1 MALTQPQRIQIS
13 GEMVDLPLKVQSALD
28 TQAQIVDVKTDLQN
42 KDNSLKIFFD
52 KYNDMANAYQTEHR
66 WINGTTYSVIIN
78 SELEDAAQKKPGNKF
93 FATDGSWLNFQPKKH
108 ISSEGLPTSISAG
121 HETEIFTKS
130 IQTGGLTALLNFL
143 LNGQTSGV
151 VNDTLAAAYVP
162 GTGTMTVTTGGQT
175 VGNLIILEGGGFSGL
190 FKVDAA
196 VGPLLTVTEVF
207 APNGTLPMTTTTV
220 KENITAFTNTER
232 NTLVSTLYQ
241 NVLTLLTNAII
252 SSVLSWETVL
262 DNQMTQLNLNTD
274 SRSPQATEITTTKAD
289 ITNAKNIIDA
299 WQALPNT
306 GVTLLDSK
314 FVNVNITP
322 IQSEVTARTSFNT
335 TRNTQITTALGSIS
349 QAGDGSF
356 TGTGV
361 YFLRF
366 TQINLRINL
375 VGGPLT
381 EYYEKNLAV
390 SALSEIANTA
400 VSTSATYNTE
410 LRMEPLTAN
419 ATGTNIVSVASITG
433 LAVSNS
439 IFIVADSLSEL
450 SGTITA
456 INGLNITVSF
466 VVPNTYTKALRA
478 RLYKQL

>member
-13 GEMVDLPLKVQSALD
+13 GEMVDLPLKVQGALD
-28 TQAQIVDVKTDLQN
+28 TQAQIVDVKTDLQD

-66 WINGTTYSVIIN
+66 WINGTTYSTILN
-78 SELEDAAQKKPGNKF
+78 SELEDAAQKKLGNKF
-93 FATDGSWLNFQPKKH
+93 FPTDGSWLNFQPKKH
-108 ISSEGLPTSISAG
+108 ISSEGLPTSISTG

-143 LNGQTSGV
+143 LNGQVSGV
-151 VNDTLAAAYVP
+151 VDDTLAAAYIP
-162 GTGTMTVTTGGQT
+162 GSGTMTVTTGGQT
-175 VGNLIILEGGGFSGL
+175 VGNLIIVEGGGFSGL

-207 APNGTLPMTTTTV
+207 APNGTLPMTTSTV

-232 NTLVSTLYQ
+232 NILVSLDYQ

-252 SSVLSWETVL
+252 ASVLSWETVL
-262 DNQMTQLNLNTD
+262 NNQMTQLNLNTD

-289 ITNAKNIIDA
+289 ITNAKGIIDA

-306 GVTLLDSK
+306 GVSLLDSK

-335 TRNTQITTALGSIS
+335 IRNTQITTALGNIS

-390 SALSEIANTA
+390 SALGEIANTA
-400 VSTSATYNTE
+400 VATSVTYNTE
-410 LRMEPLTAN
+410 LRTEPLAAN
-419 ATGTNIVSVASITG
+419 ATGSNTVSVASITG
-433 LAVSNS
+433 LAVSNP

-466 VVPNTYTKALRA
+466 AVPNTYTKALKA

>member
-66 WINGTTYSVIIN
+66 WINGTTYSTIIN
-78 SELEDAAQKKPGNKF
+78 SELEDAAQRKPGNKF

-108 ISSEGLPTSISAG
+108 ISSEGLPTSISGG

-143 LNGQTSGV
+143 LNGQVSVV
-151 VNDTLAAAYVP
+151 VNDTLAAAYTP
-162 GTGTMTVTTGGQT
+162 GSGTMTVTTGGQT
-175 VGNLIILEGGGFSGL
+175 VGNLIIVEGGGFSGL
-190 FKVDAA
+190 FLVDTA
-196 VGPLLTVTEVF
+196 VGTLLTVTEVF
-207 APNGTLPMTTTTV
+207 APNGTLPMTTSTV
-220 KENITAFTNTER
+220 KENIVAFTNTER
-232 NTLVSTLYQ
+232 NTLISTLYQ

-252 SSVLSWETVL
+252 ASVLSWETVL
-262 DNQMTQLNLNTD
+262 NNPLAQLNLNTD
-274 SRSPQATEITTTKAD
+274 SRSPQATEITTAKAD
-289 ITNAKNIIDA
+289 INNAKSIIDL

-335 TRNTQITTALGSIS
+335 TRVTQITTALGSIS
-349 QAGDGSF
+349 QAVDGSF

-390 SALSEIANTA
+390 SALAEIANTA
-400 VSTSATYNTE
+400 VGTSVTYNTE

-419 ATGTNIVSVASITG
+419 ATGTNIVAVASTTG

-439 IFIVADSLSEL
+439 IYIVADSLSEL

-466 VVPNTYTKALRA
+466 TVPNTYTKALRA